1 MSILLT
7 LKNVCQALSKAEGV
21 EGTLAP
27 YQLFDI
33 IGGVG
38 TGGWL
43 AILLGR
49 YKLTIDDCM
58 SIYIGIAKAIDPTSK
73 RIPSSR
79 ARNLPAVLDV
89 QRLVDKIEKIIDDHG
104 ISPFMLDE
112 AEADV
117 GAEYPSCH
125 AFAVGVIKR
134 GKSDT
139 TQQYHL
145 FRAYPTGE
153 RTNHAGPDPTKC
165 RVSQACAATAA
176 AKDFSKEYNIGSM
189 TYWDDTFPH
198 THNVSELALDEAAA
212 LFDANDLT
220 KTAPAFVLSI
230 SPGIPTDDEI
240 GCLQKCARKNASVTH
255 RAKTTAMFHL
265 RRVNSDRIMVNRGN
279 AEPQDQKS
287 KSCPTLPGHEFN
299 VRRTDTSSSMSS
311 FKTERKHQQ
320 AIKTRLGRDF
330 GDRDLY
336 HRLELEQDDSI
347 RKPYLNDIT
356 EPDKA
361 MDLTTR
367 YLMLSTT
374 QSVIE
379 SLVARSRGPSN
390 SRSISYTSQRRSET
404 PQPMTTPDLPDT
416 ISSQDHALLIDVRDY
431 YGVGAR

>member
-1 MSILLT
+1 MSVLLT

-73 RIPSSR
+73 RIPSNR
-79 ARNLPAVLDV
+79 ARDLPAVLDV

-104 ISPFMLDE
+104 INPFMLDK
-112 AEADV
+112 AETSADT
-117 GAEYPSCH
+117 EYPSCH
-125 AFAVGVIKR
+125 AFAVGVLKR

-145 FRAYPTGE
+145 FRTYPTGE
-153 RTNHAGPDPTKC
+153 RTTYAGPDPTKC

-176 AKDFSKEYNIGSM
+176 AKDFSKEYNIGST

-198 THNVSELALDEAAA
+198 THNVSALALDEAAA
-212 LFDANDLT
+212 LFDTNGGA
-220 KTAPAFVLSI
+220 KTAPAFILSI

-255 RAKTTAMFHL
+255 RAKTAAMFHL
-265 RRVNSDRIMVNRGN
+265 RRVNSDRIMVNRGD

-287 KSCPTLPGHEFN
+287 QSCPTLPGHEFN
-299 VRRTDTSSSMSS
+299 VKRTDTNSSISS
-311 FKTERKHQQ
+311 LKTERKHQK
-320 AIKTRLGRDF
+320 AIRTRLEHDF
-330 GDRDLY
+330 GDRQLY

-347 RKPYLNDIT
+347 MKPYLNDIT
-356 EPDKA
+356 EPEKA
-361 MDLTTR
+361 MDLTKK
-367 YLMLSTT
+367 YLMLPATLSI
-374 QSVIE
+374 IE
-379 SLVARSRGPSN
+379 SLVARSRGPFD
-390 SRSISYTSQRRSET
+390 SRSVSYISQRRSET
-404 PQPMTTPDLPDT
+404 PQPITTPDLPDT
-416 ISSQDHALLIDVRDY
+416 IASQDQALKNDVRDY
-431 YGVGAR
+431 AMV